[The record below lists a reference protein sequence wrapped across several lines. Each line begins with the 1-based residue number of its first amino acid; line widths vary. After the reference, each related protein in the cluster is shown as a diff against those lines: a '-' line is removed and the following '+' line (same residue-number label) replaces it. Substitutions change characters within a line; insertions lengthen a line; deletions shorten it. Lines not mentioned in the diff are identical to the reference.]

1 MPDYPEFKSFGP
13 QADIIFPP
21 LGLEYIASYIIDIA
35 DVIILDK
42 RLKNVNLDTI
52 RRTLIEFNP
61 DYVGISF
68 NYTFQIE
75 RILEIT
81 ELCKTL
87 GFKTVV
93 GGWHPTLAPSET
105 LSYESIDIIV
115 RGEGELTFRELLK
128 NGGPIHVLG
137 LSYKSKSKQIHNKDR
152 DFISLN
158 RARLPYRFY
167 REKMNVDYN
176 YLGFPIDCIET
187 SRGCP
192 YSCKFCC
199 IHNFFKQSYRTRSI
213 ESIIKELQNPQIKN
227 RVGLIYIVDDNFT
240 VNRKFIFKLCDA
252 IIENKIN
259 KYFMAQA
266 RVDIIV
272 KHPEL
277 FKKMADAGFIFLFLG
292 LESFSDRTLKMLNKQ
307 IKFKEIQLAL
317 QILHQYGYIIQG
329 NIIIGA
335 DINDKK
341 QDLESQIKITKKLNI
356 DLPTFSLLTPFPGTA
371 LMDEVLEKN
380 LLATKDFRKYNW
392 SEPVI
397 KYPYLTPAD
406 LKSYLSKAYK
416 ETLFSKKPI
425 TRILQLIFLRGFR
438 YHLFRLLNFNI
449 FKGLLKFF
457 FSNLHNKDKY

>member
-1 MPDYPEFKSFGP
+1 MPDYPEFKSYGP
-13 QADIIFPP
+13 QANIIFPP

-35 DVIILDK
+35 DIIILDK

-81 ELCKTL
+81 KLCRKF
-87 GFKTVV
+87 GFKTVI

-105 LSYESIDIIV
+105 LNYESIDIIV
-115 RGEGELTFRELLK
+115 RGEGELTFRELLE
-128 NGGPIHVLG
+128 NGGTIDVLG
-137 LSYKSKSKQIHNKDR
+137 LSYKINGVQIHNKDR
-152 DFISLN
+152 EFISMSGS
-158 RARLPYRFY
+158 RLPYRSY
-167 REKMNVDYN
+167 RDEMKIEYA
-176 YLGFPIDCIET
+176 YLGFPIDYIET

-199 IHNFFKQSYRTRSI
+199 IHNFYRRSYRTRSV
-213 ESIIKELQNPQIKN
+213 ESIIKELKTPNIKN
-227 RVGLIYIVDDNFT
+227 HAGLIYIVDDNFT
-240 VNRKFIFKLCDA
+240 VNRKFINQLCDE

-266 RVDIIV
+266 RVDMIV

-292 LESFSDRTLKMLNKQ
+292 LESFSDRALKMLNKQ
-307 IKFKEIQLAL
+307 IKFKQIQLAL
-317 QILHQYGYIIQG
+317 QILHDLGYIIQG

-335 DINDKK
+335 DLKEKK
-341 QDLESQIKITKKLNI
+341 QDLESQINITKSLNI

-380 LLATKDFRKYNW
+380 LLLTNDFRKYNW
-392 SEPVI
+392 AEPVI
-397 KYPYLTPAD
+397 KYPFLTPTD
-406 LKSYLSKAYK
+406 LKYYLSKAYK
-416 ETLFSKKPI
+416 ETLFSKKPF

-438 YHLFRLLNFNI
+438 YHLIRLLNFAI
-449 FKGLLKFF
+449 IKGLFKFL